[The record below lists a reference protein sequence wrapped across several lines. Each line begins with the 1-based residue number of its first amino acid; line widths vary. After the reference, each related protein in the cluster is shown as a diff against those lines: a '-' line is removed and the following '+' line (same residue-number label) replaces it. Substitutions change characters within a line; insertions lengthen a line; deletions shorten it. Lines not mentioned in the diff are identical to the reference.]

1 MQIPAEV
8 LSEKNY
14 TGSRLI
20 EITDDKVIA
29 LKAELN
35 ALQQEANPF
44 LTEMDEIAPKMD
56 PIFQKIQE
64 LEAEKNKLREELA
77 PIRAPYDELLKKVE
91 AIDSKAQL
99 IKAKIQPIVNKIVE
113 DQLGEFEKALHLK
126 DENGKLYVEVI
137 DEIEEKIKTIR
148 QDKLKK

>member
-20 EITDDKVIA
+20 EIIDPKVIE
-29 LKAELN
+29 LKAQLTEL
-35 ALQQEANPF
+35 QKEANPF
-44 LTEMDEIAPKMD
+44 LTEMDKIAPEMD
-56 PIFQKIQE
+56 PIFQEIQE
-64 LEAEKNKLREELA
+64 LEIKKNELREKLA

-99 IKAKIQPIVNKIVE
+99 VKAKIQPLVNKIVE

-126 DENGKLYVEVI
+126 EEDGKLYVEVI
-137 DEIEEKIKTIR
+137 DEIEENIKSIRQAKIK
-148 QDKLKK
+148 K